1 MLDTCKALMYE
12 FWYNYIKPKY
22 GDRAKLCYTDPDSF
36 VIHIITEDFN
46 EDIVGDVEGWFDTS
60 TYYEN
65 GERPLPIGKNKK
77 EIVFFKDELGGK
89 IMKKIAGL
97 RAKTRAYL
105 IDDDSE
111 KKKAKE
117 TKNCVIKR
125 RTKSENYKDCFF
137 NNEIILKS
145 PQGFKCDHHDLYTA
159 EINKKALSSNNNKR
173 L

>member
-1 MLDTCKALMYE
+1 
-12 FWYNYIKPKY
+12 
-22 GDRAKLCYTDPDSF
+22 
-36 VIHIITEDFN
+36 
-46 EDIVGDVEGWFDTS
+46 
-60 TYYEN
+60 
-65 GERPLPIGKNKK
+65 
-77 EIVFFKDELGGK
+77 
-89 IMKKIAGL
+89 MKKIAGL

-145 PQGFKCDHHDLYTA
+145 RQGFKCDHHDLYTA